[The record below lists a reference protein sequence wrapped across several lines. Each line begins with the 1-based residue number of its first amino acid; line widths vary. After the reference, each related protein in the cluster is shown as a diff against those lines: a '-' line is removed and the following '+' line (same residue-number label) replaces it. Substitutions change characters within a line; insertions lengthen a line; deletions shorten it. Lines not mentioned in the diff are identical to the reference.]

1 MNLPMLFK
9 AAIGATKLEIS
20 ERSLLNVENTS
31 KFPTFVIDFMK
42 LLMNFLIF
50 FKDNHLVG

>member
-1 MNLPMLFK
+1 MFFK